1 MCKWGT
7 RTKIKV
13 IRRANPFVEDGW
25 HEINVDACIADEVQM
40 LNNKGIITLNSCC
53 GHGKGE
59 PNCLI
64 APESVQKCKELGYE
78 PMKYKDTQMF
88 QIKLTTK

>member
-7 RTKIKV
+7 DKKINV

-25 HEINVDACIADEVQM
+25 HEVYVDSCIANEIQE

-53 GHGKGE
+53 GHGKSM
-59 PNCLI
+59 PKCLI
-64 APESVQKCKELGYE
+64 AKESVEKCKELGYKPE
-78 PMKYKDTQMF
+78 RYKDTNMY
-88 QIKLTTK
+88 QIVLKK